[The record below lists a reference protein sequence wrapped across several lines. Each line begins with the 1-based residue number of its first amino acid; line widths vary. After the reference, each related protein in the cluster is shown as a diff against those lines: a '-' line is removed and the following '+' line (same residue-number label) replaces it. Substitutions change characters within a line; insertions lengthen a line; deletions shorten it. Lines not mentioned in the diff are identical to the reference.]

1 MRERALFL
9 LKQAVGEDAEFRQDQ
24 WEAIEAAI
32 SGKKTLVVERTGWG
46 KSIVYFIATKLL
58 REKGNGLTIL
68 ISPLLSIMRNQIEA
82 AEKIGLRALT
92 INSNNKEDWPE
103 VEGDILRG
111 ACDILLISPERLAN
125 EDFRTRILNNITID
139 GGIGMLVVD
148 EAHCISDW
156 GHDFRPD
163 YRRIVRIVN
172 NLPSNI
178 SLLATTATANDRVV
192 NDIKEQ
198 LGEDLYTIRGPLTR
212 ESLKIQVIKLENQ
225 SERLA
230 WLYENIN
237 KIPGSGIIYCLTK
250 NDCNRVAQW
259 LKGKGIEALEY
270 HTSLDSGTNQKI
282 LEEER
287 ENMLMNN
294 EIKVLVA
301 TIKMGM
307 GYDKPDLGFVIHYQ
321 RPGSLVAYYQQIG
334 RAGRKLDT
342 AYTVLLNGVED
353 DEIQEYFIKS
363 AFPTDKEIQE
373 VLNVIEDSNFGVN
386 KSEIYKT
393 LNMSTGRIDNCLKM
407 LEIDRV
413 ITKEKNKYTRTPIK
427 WIPDYERSRNVTAK
441 RYDEL
446 EKMKDFVNLKGCYMK
461 YISEELDDPIKKDC
475 GRCSNC
481 EGRNFFKD
489 KVEDKNVIEAEKFL
503 RGEILVLRPRKQ
515 WPEGILAETRKKIPK
530 EHQNEEGR
538 VLCNY
543 GDSGW
548 GKYVKEDKY
557 TNNYFREELVDATVD
572 LIKNKWNKETE
583 PTWVT
588 SVPSLRRPELVK
600 SFARRVAEKLGVPYI
615 EAIIKTQDTKE
626 QKYMKNSYK
635 QAENAQNGFD
645 LAKVL
650 IKNQPVLLIDDMVD
664 SKWTMTICGEILR
677 RNGSGEVYPFA
688 IASTAEGGLD

>member
-24 WEAIEAAI
+24 WKAIEAAI

-68 ISPLLSIMRNQIEA
+68 ISPLLSLMRNQIEA

-103 VEGDILRG
+103 VEGYILRG

-178 SLLATTATANDRVV
+178 PLLATTATANDRVV

-237 KIPGSGIIYCLTK
+237 NIPGSGIIYCLTK
-250 NDCNRVAQW
+250 NDCNRVSQW
-259 LKGKGIEALEY
+259 LKNKGIEALEY
-270 HTSLDSGTNQKI
+270 HTSLDFGPNQKI

-413 ITKEKNKYTRTPIK
+413 ITKEKNKYTRTTIK

-446 EKMKDFVNLKGCYMK
+446 DKMKNFVNLKGCYMK

-489 KVEDKNVIEAEKFL
+489 KVEDKNVIDAEKFL

-515 WPEGILAETRKKIPK
+515 WPEGIVAETRKKIPK

-557 TNNYFREELVDATVD
+557 INNYFREELVDATVD

-600 SFARRVAEKLGVPYI
+600 SFAKRVAEKLGVPYI
-615 EAIIKTQDTKE
+615 EAIVKTQDTKE

-635 QAENAQNGFD
+635 QTKNAQNGFV
-645 LAKVL
+645 LANVL
-650 IKNQPVLLIDDMVD
+650 KNQPVLLIDDMVD